1 MDDETADSQGPAE
14 DAATSIDPR
23 LEVNLT
29 GKPFVRL
36 DHEPGNPV
44 AEIVFDRPERLNAW
58 QWTSTNE
65 LCAICDDL
73 RFDTSVRAVVLR
85 GEGRAFCAGEDL
97 KPERHG
103 VRERHRGRSPAE
115 QIRNSYERARFCFER
130 WQVVSDLPQPVIVA
144 IHGYCLGAG
153 VELALLADI
162 RVAASDAMFAL
173 PQATIGVPVVA
184 GADMRLAAECG
195 AGAARLLAY
204 TGRRFGADHAERI
217 GLVQQVVPPQDLLP
231 TVRALASEIAANAP
245 LAVQGIK
252 RTINAWVRR
261 GFPEAAGFEA
271 MTSSFAFVSE
281 DLYEG
286 FAAAAAKRR
295 PSFGGR

>member
-1 MDDETADSQGPAE
+1 ME
-14 DAATSIDPR
+14 DVDRLGSSDPR
-23 LEVNLT
+23 REVNLT

-36 DHEPGNPV
+36 DREPGGLV

-73 RFDTSVRAVVLR
+73 RFDDSVRVVVIR

-97 KPERHG
+97 KPERHD
-103 VRERHRGRSPAE
+103 VRERHTGRSPAE
-115 QIRNSYERARFCFER
+115 QVRNSYERARYCFER

-144 IHGYCLGAG
+144 IQGYCLGAG
-153 VELALLADI
+153 VELALLGDI
-162 RVAASDAMFAL
+162 RVAADNAIFAM

-184 GADMRLAAECG
+184 GADMRLAGECG
-195 AGAARLLAY
+195 AGAARLLAF
-204 TGRRFGADHAERI
+204 TGRRFSAQHAEQI
-217 GLVQQVVPPQDLLP
+217 GFVQQVVPADDLLA
-231 TVRALASEIAANAP
+231 TARALAAEIAGNAP

-252 RTINAWVRR
+252 RTINAWARR
-261 GFPEAAGFEA
+261 GFTEAARFEA
-271 MTSSFAFVSE
+271 MSSSIAFVSE

-295 PSFGGR
+295 PTFEGK

>member
-1 MDDETADSQGPAE
+1 MDDVDRLGST
-14 DAATSIDPR
+14 DPR
-23 LEVNLT
+23 REVNLT

-36 DHEPGNPV
+36 DHEPGQLV

-73 RFDTSVRAVVLR
+73 RFDDEVRVVVIR

-97 KPERHG
+97 KPERHD
-103 VRERHRGRSPAE
+103 VHERHTGRSPAE
-115 QIRNSYERARFCFER
+115 QVRNSYERARYCFER

-144 IHGYCLGAG
+144 IQGYCLGAG

-162 RVAASDAMFAL
+162 RVAADNAVFAM

-184 GADMRLAAECG
+184 GADMRLAGECG
-195 AGAARLLAY
+195 AGAARLLAF
-204 TGRRFGADHAERI
+204 TGRRFSAEQAEQI
-217 GLVQQVVPPQDLLP
+217 GFVQQVVPAEKLLD
-231 TVRALASEIAANAP
+231 TTRALAAEIAANAP

-252 RTINAWVRR
+252 RTINAWARR
-261 GFPEAAGFEA
+261 GFTEAARFEA
-271 MTSSFAFVSE
+271 MSSSMAFVSE

-295 PSFGGR
+295 PAFEGK

>member
-1 MDDETADSQGPAE
+1 MDDVDRLGST
-14 DAATSIDPR
+14 DPR
-23 LEVNLT
+23 REVNLT

-36 DHEPGNPV
+36 DHEPGQLV

-73 RFDTSVRAVVLR
+73 RFNDEVRVVVIR

-97 KPERHG
+97 KPERHD
-103 VRERHRGRSPAE
+103 VRERHTGRSPAE
-115 QIRNSYERARFCFER
+115 QVRNSYERARYCFER

-144 IHGYCLGAG
+144 IQGYCLGAG

-162 RVAASDAMFAL
+162 RVAADNAVFAM

-184 GADMRLAAECG
+184 GADMRLAGECG
-195 AGAARLLAY
+195 AGAARLLAF
-204 TGRRFGADHAERI
+204 TGRRFSAEQAERI
-217 GLVQQVVPPQDLLP
+217 GFVQQVVPADDLLE
-231 TVRALASEIAANAP
+231 TTRALAAEIAANAP

-252 RTINAWVRR
+252 RTINAWARR
-261 GFPEAAGFEA
+261 GFTEAARFEA
-271 MTSSFAFVSE
+271 MSSSVAFVSE

-295 PSFGGR
+295 PVFEGK